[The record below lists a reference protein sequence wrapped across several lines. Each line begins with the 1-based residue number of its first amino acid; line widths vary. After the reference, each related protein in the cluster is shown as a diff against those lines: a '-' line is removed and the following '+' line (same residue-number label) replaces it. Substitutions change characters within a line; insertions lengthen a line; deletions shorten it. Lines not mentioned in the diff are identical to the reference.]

1 MNIDSIQSTIQPQ
14 QPATRAPAPI
24 RQISEVDTN
33 KQIIKSSSSL
43 QQGTESSQ
51 KPPSLEDA
59 VKHLA
64 DFVASASS
72 EINFS
77 IDQSSGTQVV
87 KIMDKNSQEVIRQ
100 IPSEEA
106 IHLAQALDKLQGLFV
121 KDKA

>member
-1 MNIDSIQSTIQPQ
+1 MNIDSIQSSIQPQ
-14 QPATRAPAPI
+14 PSATRTAGSP
-24 RQISEVDTN
+24 RQTRDVETN
-33 KQIIKSSSSL
+33 GQSIKSDTSQL
-43 QQGTESSQ
+43 KRAEKTEKS
-51 KPPSLEDA
+51 PTLEKA

-64 DFVASASS
+64 DFVAAASS

-77 IDQSSGTQVV
+77 IDQSSGVQVV
-87 KIMDKNSQEVIRQ
+87 KIMDRNSQEVIRQ